1 MQNIEN
7 KRAFFASFIV
17 VIPYNFMA
25 VFGEY
30 RPVDDLKI
38 YFLNLENPI
47 FPFHTHPLLKV

>member
-17 VIPYNFMA
+17 EIPYDFMA